1 MPTQSEEQKSPSP
14 TAEVRECGLCRAE
27 NAMSLGYWLLPWKRE
42 CHTGH
47 FTDEQSWAL
56 ELNTALHTQAGC
68 EHGSRD
74 KSCFFRYLKY
84 WSFEIIQAKG

>member
-74 KSCFFRYLKY
+74 KSCFFQVFKILV
-84 WSFEIIQAKG
+84 F